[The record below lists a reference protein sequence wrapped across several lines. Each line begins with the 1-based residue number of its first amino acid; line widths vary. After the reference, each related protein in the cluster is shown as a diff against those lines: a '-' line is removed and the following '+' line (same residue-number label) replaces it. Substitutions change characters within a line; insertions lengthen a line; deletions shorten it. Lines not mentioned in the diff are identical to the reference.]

1 MPIVK
6 TYALTTETSP
16 TGLYVSNDLGL
27 TWTIAPASGLSTSN
41 LNSVAASP
49 YNSEVVLVGSQT
61 GISRSTDGGAT
72 FTNVYTGGNWRLFYK
87 DQDSI
92 IAIGEAIAISNNG
105 GNSFTQTSTNIETE
119 LAIGAL
125 PPGNAGGGIIRLTA
139 VHFTNNSSG
148 FISVQFRDQATTF
161 VRNRI
166 WRTTDGGYTWTN
178 SIDLLVE
185 SEVSS
190 IHADLDNDKV
200 ILVTE
205 NDGIWETD
213 YSLLGVITQNYN
225 NVEIPVG
232 VGGKLQQVGTDPSKV
247 YLISSGGAVYYSTD
261 SGSSFD
267 QKNPGFGSGAGYPGI
282 AVFYENTICTFVGTS
297 AEIYRST
304 DGGITLTSVYTTNG
318 RTIGFDSSIAY
329 ECGTCPEGFEEVTSG
344 NFANPT
350 ISCERTVLGGP
361 LCNPPYFY
369 DTVTNSCALPSSAI
383 PFNIVLNID
392 TSGSVNDD
400 ERVKLILFLE
410 LFLDE
415 MAARLAT
422 GNTKIGIVLWNDLA
436 CYQQEFTSDIDLLK
450 ESLNG
455 IKRVQSPPNSD
466 VNPACVAAGYRV
478 DGGTQHAVGFAES
491 VRVLHAQ
498 AAVRPTAEN
507 VIITITD
514 GNGIGSC
521 NLTDL
526 GYSTVVSGNACQLI
540 GLSDQVKANLAGKP
554 SKMMLL
560 VVGQPNERDGV
571 EQSFIN
577 ANCPGTSRYYPS
589 LNDEGQPYFYDA
601 GDFGSVSD
609 FAKQLVI
616 GLEAQFIPSFSC
628 PDDCTDVP
636 GSDNLGYCS
645 CTDVLPLSPCNYILT
660 DCLDP
665 AITITTD
672 TDLTTYLN
680 EVITIQGQDNCFS
693 ISTSDILDPNAVTV
707 VVEQSYGTCAECAL
721 AFKFINCRDNNVIV
735 YSIQDYSQYID
746 PDKVVTLEEYPGEC
760 WTIIRNTDAV
770 YTPELVT
777 VEPKTFDLCEECL
790 GNYFYLTSCSNEQS
804 FILTDTDLTEY
815 LNEIVS
821 IVGFPGACFLVQ
833 TQACNCIS
841 VRLFSRVSGL
851 RTYRVE
857 RSPVL
862 LNGRNQYTIITN
874 KNERILIAF
883 DTEENRWEVWNIDTD
898 TLLSYSALATDC
910 PYTGIWEN
918 TDEGEFRMISITSC
932 ETSIYTVEVE
942 DVYERCEC
950 CLFKNC

>member
-1 MPIVK
+1 MSIVK
-6 TYALTTETSP
+6 TYALTTGSNP

-27 TWTIAPASGLSTSN
+27 TWTIVTASGLSTAN
-41 LNSVAASP
+41 LTSIAASP
-49 YNSEVVLVGSQT
+49 YNPEIVLVGSQS
-61 GISRSTDGGAT
+61 GISRSDDGGES
-72 FTNVYTGGNWRLFYK
+72 FTNVYSGDSWRLFYK

-92 IAIGEAIAISNNG
+92 ISIPNTVAGSIAISNNS
-105 GNSFTQTSTNIETE
+105 GNTFTPTTTNLSSLTV
-119 LAIGAL
+119 GAD
-125 PPGNAGGGIIRLTA
+125 NAASQRVTA
-139 VHFTNNSSG
+139 VFFTNNSSG
-148 FISVQFRDQATTF
+148 FISVQFTDLVTGLR
-161 VRNRI
+161 VSRI
-166 WRTTDGGYTWTN
+166 WRTTDGGLSWTN
-178 SIDLLVE
+178 SVDLPVQ
-185 SEVSS
+185 SIVHS
-190 IHADLDNDKV
+190 IHADLGADKV

-205 NDGIWETD
+205 EDGVWETD
-213 YSLLGVITQNYN
+213 YALQGVIVQNYTDA
-225 NVEIPVG
+225 EIACG
-232 VGGKLQQVGTDPSKV
+232 VGAVLSQVGNDPSKV
-247 YLISSGGAVYYSTD
+247 YLVTD
-261 SGSSFD
+261 SGAIYYSSDSGSVLD
-267 QKNPGFGSGAGYPGI
+267 QRYAGFGPGLSYPGI
-282 AVFYENTICTFVGTS
+282 VAFDENTICTFVGTS

-304 DGGITLTSVYTTNG
+304 DGGVTISSVYTTNA
-318 RTIGFDSSIAY
+318 RTVGFDSSITY
-329 ECGTCPEGFEEVTSG
+329 ECGECPDGFEEVSTG
-344 NFANPT
+344 NPANPT
-350 ISCERTVLGGP
+350 VRCERTVLGGP

-369 DTVTNSCALPSSAI
+369 DTVTQSCALPSSAI
-383 PFNIVLNID
+383 PFNIILNID
-392 TSGSVNDD
+392 TSGSVNGD
-400 ERVKLILFLE
+400 ERIKLVLFLE
-410 LFLDE
+410 LFFDE

-436 CYQQEFTSDIDLLK
+436 CYQQEFTSDITLLK
-450 ESLNG
+450 EALNAISLT
-455 IKRVQSPPNSD
+455 QTPPPD
-466 VNPACVAAGYRV
+466 GDINPACLAEGYKV
-478 DGGTQHAVGFAES
+478 SGLTYHAVGFARS
-491 VRVLHAQ
+491 VRAIHAQ
-498 AAVRPTAEN
+498 ATARPTAEN

-514 GNGIGSC
+514 GNGIGDC

-526 GYSTVVSGNACQLI
+526 GYSTIVSGGQCQFIALA
-540 GLSDQVKANLAGKP
+540 DQVKANLVGKP
-554 SKMMLL
+554 SKIMLL
-560 VVGQPNERDGV
+560 VVGEPSERTSV
-571 EQSFIN
+571 QNTFVN
-577 ANCPGTSRYYPS
+577 TNCPGTSRYYPS
-589 LNDEGQPYFYDA
+589 LNDDGQPYFYDA
-601 GDFGSVSD
+601 GDFGTVSD

-628 PDDCTDVP
+628 PDDCDDVP

-645 CTDVLPLSPCNYILT
+645 CTEELPLSPCNFILT
-660 DCLDP
+660 DCLDDS
-665 AITITTD
+665 ITISTD
-672 TDLTTYLN
+672 TDLSTYLGQ
-680 EVITIQGQDNCFS
+680 VITIQGQDNCFS
-693 ISTSDILDPNAVTV
+693 ISTSDILDPNAITV
-707 VVEQSYGTCAECAL
+707 VVDQAYGSCPECAL
-721 AFKFINCRDNNVIV
+721 SFKFINCRDNQVAV
-735 YSIQDYSQYID
+735 YSIQDYSQYVD

-777 VEPKTFDLCEECL
+777 VEPRTFDLCEECL

-862 LNGRNQYTIITN
+862 LNGRNQYTIVTN

-898 TLLSYSALATDC
+898 TLLSYSVLATDC

-942 DVYERCEC
+942 EAYERCEC